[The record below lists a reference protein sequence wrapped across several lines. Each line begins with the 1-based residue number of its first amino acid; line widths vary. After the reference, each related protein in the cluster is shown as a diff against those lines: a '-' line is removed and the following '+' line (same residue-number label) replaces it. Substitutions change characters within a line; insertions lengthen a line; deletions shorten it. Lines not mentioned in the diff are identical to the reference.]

1 MRQAWFRSSI
11 NSPFA
16 IRNVAESRQVRAA
29 CYLSL
34 SYLCIASSI
43 VNLMTRVRRSWKALY
58 LSIHVP
64 RLRISGSQ
72 RYQRDVHI
80 SHYSSLSPGS
90 ILVDK
95 NRYCPKYRLILS
107 VLHAGCNSALSVWEV
122 ASRSVVSVSTLFA
135 LCVQFSRSLSRL
147 FDISYQ
153 LTSSTISV
161 LFIRRIV
168 IFYDCGYFAK
178 PERDYHTILSLYFV
192 HTLLLLNSHGI
203 RSTYLQRRAAAFNV
217 DCKLCMRVIAWILV
231 RII

>member
-11 NSPFA
+11 NSPFV

-43 VNLMTRVRRSWKALY
+43 VNQPYDSSSKVVKGTVPLY
-58 LSIHVP
+58 TYTAYTHLD
-64 RLRISGSQ
+64 GSR

-95 NRYCPKYRLILS
+95 NHYCPEYRLILS
-107 VLHAGCNSALSVWEV
+107 VLHAGCNIVLSVWEV

-147 FDISYQ
+147 FHISCQ
-153 LTSSTISV
+153 LTSSTISA
-161 LFIRRIV
+161 LSIRRIA
-168 IFYDCGYFAK
+168 IFYDYGYIAK
-178 PERDYHTILSLYFV
+178 PEPNHHTILSLYFV
-192 HTLLLLNSHGI
+192 HTLLLFNSHGI
-203 RSTYLQRRAAAFNV
+203 RSTYL
-217 DCKLCMRVIAWILV
+217 
-231 RII
+231 